1 MSLGASPMKTD
12 KGFGDRQAWHPFYTV
27 FHISLLDDNDQYIIR
42 STFCFIKVSVTR
54 KKSVPTVPDA
64 FNTYGELVSPQE
76 ELVDQQL
83 LQQVRQNLNLFI

>member
-1 MSLGASPMKTD
+1 MTI
-12 KGFGDRQAWHPFYTV
+12 W
-27 FHISLLDDNDQYIIR
+27 QYYIC
-42 STFCFIKVSVTR
+42 STFVFIKVSVTR